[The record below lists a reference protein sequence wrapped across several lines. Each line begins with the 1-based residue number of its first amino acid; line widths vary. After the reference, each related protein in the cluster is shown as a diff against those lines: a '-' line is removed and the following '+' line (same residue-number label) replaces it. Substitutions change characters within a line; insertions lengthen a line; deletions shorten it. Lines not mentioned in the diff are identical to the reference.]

1 MSSVSFYF
9 KGLIFTE
16 YLIFHLISVF
26 SARLN
31 ASPFLLVWKAVMS
44 TLVFALPLTEEWKW
58 IQSES
63 GFQISG
69 CLLKALERFEK
80 GIKFLEEITVILL
93 FFYLALALL
102 SSLDSQTWR
111 RCSSGFACSPELKAG
126 FAWKEKITE
135 SFCRLQWASPH
146 LTLMTSKLGY

>member
-1 MSSVSFYF
+1 
-9 KGLIFTE
+9 
-16 YLIFHLISVF
+16 
-26 SARLN
+26 
-31 ASPFLLVWKAVMS
+31 MS

-102 SSLDSQTWR
+102 SSLDSQT
-111 RCSSGFACSPELKAG
+111 
-126 FAWKEKITE
+126 
-135 SFCRLQWASPH
+135 
-146 LTLMTSKLGY
+146 